1 MGIRK
6 KSRGNAARIITS
18 HIINNLRAYLSV
30 IVVFLIGMVLGV
42 VVINNSSAEQITQ
55 INDYINNFISDL
67 KEYGDID
74 KTTLLAETFFNNL
87 YLILALWFVGSTVIG
102 IPIVYGMIA
111 YKGFCLS
118 YTISSSIITLG
129 TWNGTV
135 FSLASMFLQ
144 NIIYIPCMMAL
155 AVSGIKLYKS
165 ILKDKRRENI
175 KFEIIRHI
183 MFSALIGSIM
193 LLGTLVETYIST
205 NLIISFI
212 NIL

>member
-30 IVVFLIGMVLGV
+30 IVVFLIGIVLGV

>member
-55 INDYINNFISDL
+55 IDDYINNFISDL

>member
-30 IVVFLIGMVLGV
+30 IVVFLIGIVLGV

-135 FSLASMFLQ
+135 FSLASMLLQ

>member
-30 IVVFLIGMVLGV
+30 IVVFLIGIVLGV

-87 YLILALWFVGSTVIG
+87 YLILVLWFVGSTVIG